1 MTGIPGG
8 GASRLTRATQ
18 PAMFGSPAKRSAS
31 RGCPGAALR
40 ALPGLHNPQRS
51 VARLSVAQAGDA
63 RWRRFAP
70 YPPAQGANLIM
81 Q

>member
-1 MTGIPGG
+1 G

-31 RGCPGAALR
+31 RGMSRGAALR

-51 VARLSVAQAGDA
+51 VARLSVAQAGGCPGG
-63 RWRRFAP
+63 RRFAP
-70 YPPAQGANLIM
+70 YPGYTTRNVR
-81 Q
+81 